1 MKPKDSTMMDDGAS
15 PERITVSVAYETIG
29 SKRLKMGFVTS
40 GLGDVPDVFGP
51 DQYIHHA
58 TVARM
63 IEDEREACAA
73 MIDCECANKSRVLA
87 ERDAYSAQR
96 WRLCGEPSCGAIE
109 AAAIR
114 ARGDK
119 T

>member
-40 GLGDVPDVFGP
+40 GFGDVPDVFGP

-58 TVARM
+58 TVSRM
-63 IEDEREACAA
+63 IADEREACAKA
-73 MIDCECANKSRVLA
+73 V
-87 ERDAYSAQR
+87 Y
-96 WRLCGEPSCGAIE
+96 
-109 AAAIR
+109 AAARSSIDVWCEMELKAAAADIL